1 MRHQRQQD
9 DDDDID
15 QQESQCHIE
24 RQTIAEVD
32 AFLAAEDSC
41 HPTLLQA
48 A

>member
-1 MRHQRQQD
+1 MRHQRQQNND
-9 DDDDID
+9 NDID

-32 AFLAAEDSC
+32 AFLAAEDGS